1 MTPRRNLPL
10 IIGALWIAEVTGSF
24 ETAMILAAL
33 KKLIEDFGNPAMV
46 GWLITGYLIVGAA
59 IAAIVG
65 RLGDLFGRRQVL
77 VVVLVIGA
85 VGSLIS
91 ALSTNFPVLLAGRLM
106 QGVTGA
112 ILPLC
117 IGLVHENAGKDR
129 APMAIGLMISGASIG
144 TAAGL
149 VVGGVIVDNFSW
161 HGVFFASAGLCTVSA
176 VAIAGLLP
184 RSPRQAASQPVD
196 WLSGLA
202 FAPGVALV
210 LVYFTMGKDWGWTAP
225 LPLAALGA
233 GILLTLWWLRASL
246 ASPNPLIAVRSFSD
260 RTIAVG
266 SAVTALVAMS
276 TLQITVFFSL
286 LMQAPLWTIAGLGFT
301 ATLAG
306 VAKLP
311 SNLSSVFA
319 GPLGGWLAA
328 RGGGRFA
335 LISGGIVTIA
345 GWLLW
350 FVMDIDSFG
359 KVVVQLIVISFG
371 TTMLFSV
378 APTIIAQAS
387 PPERISEISGLITV
401 IRQLFMGIGAQMV
414 TTLLAVDIVRRG
426 KESYPSPFAYD
437 ITVIVIAA
445 LCTAAVLVAFL
456 LPKTAAAAGGEGRD
470 RA

>member
-1 MTPRRNLPL
+1 MTTGRSLPL
-10 IIGALWIAEVTGSF
+10 LIAALWIAEVTGSF

-33 KKLIEDFGNPAMV
+33 KRLIEDFGSPALV

-65 RLGDLFGRRQVL
+65 RLGDLFGRQQVL
-77 VVVLVIGA
+77 IVVLLIGA
-85 VGSLIS
+85 AGSLVS
-91 ALSTNFPVLLAGRLM
+91 ALSPNFPILLAGRLM

-117 IGLVHENAGKDR
+117 IGLVHENLGKDR
-129 APMAIGLMISGASIG
+129 APMGIGLMISGASIG

-149 VVGGVIVDNFSW
+149 VVGGVIVDHFSW
-161 HGVFFASAGLCTVSA
+161 HGVFFARAGLCALSA
-176 VAIAGLLP
+176 AAIGGILP
-184 RSPRQAASQPVD
+184 RSPRHAAGERVD
-196 WLSGLA
+196 WISGLA

-210 LVYFTMGKDWGWTAP
+210 LGYFSMGKDWGWGNP

-233 GILLTLWWLRASL
+233 GVLLTLWWWRTSL

-260 RTIAVG
+260 RTIAIG
-266 SAVTALVAMS
+266 GTVTALVAMS

-286 LMQAPLWTIAGLGFT
+286 LMQAPVWTLAGLGFT

-311 SNLSSVFA
+311 SNISSVFA

-335 LISGGIVTIA
+335 LIAGGVVTVA

-350 FVMDIDSFG
+350 FATDVDSLA
-359 KVVVQLIVISFG
+359 KVVAQLIVISFG

-387 PPERISEISGLITV
+387 PPERISEISGLLTV

-414 TTLLAVDIVRRG
+414 TTLLAADVVRRG
-426 KESYPSPFAYD
+426 GEIYPSPFAYD
-437 ITVIVIAA
+437 ITVLVIAA
-445 LCTAAVLVAFL
+445 LCAAAVLTAFA
-456 LPKTAAAAGGEGRD
+456 LPKGPRREPSPAGDG
-470 RA
+470 

>member
-1 MTPRRNLPL
+1 MTDRRNLPL

-77 VVVLVIGA
+77 VVVLIIGA

-117 IGLVHENAGKDR
+117 IGLVHENAGKER

-149 VVGGVIVDNFSW
+149 VVGGMIVDNFSW
-161 HGVFFASAGLCTVSA
+161 HGVFFASAGLCAVSA
-176 VAIAGLLP
+176 LAIGGLLP
-184 RSPRQAASQPVD
+184 RSPRQPASEPVD

-210 LVYFTMGKDWGWTAP
+210 LVYFSMGNDWGWASP
-225 LPLAALGA
+225 LPLAALAIGV
-233 GILLTLWWLRASL
+233 LLTLWWWRASL

-260 RTIAVG
+260 RTIAIG

-286 LMQAPLWTIAGLGFT
+286 MMQAPLWTLAGLGFT

-306 VAKLP
+306 IAKLP

-319 GPLGGWLAA
+319 SPLGGWLAA

-335 LISGGIVTIA
+335 LIAGGGVTVA

-350 FVMDIDSFG
+350 FVMDVDSFP
-359 KVVVQLIVISFG
+359 KVVAQLIVISFG

-387 PPERISEISGLITV
+387 PPERISEISGLLTV

-414 TTLLAVDIVRRG
+414 TTLLAADIVRRG
-426 KESYPSPFAYD
+426 SETYPSPFAYD
-437 ITVIVIAA
+437 FTVAVIAA
-445 LCTAAVLVAFL
+445 LCTAAVLTAL
-456 LPKTAAAAGGEGRD
+456 ALPRQHPPQEQP
-470 RA
+470 

>member
-1 MTPRRNLPL
+1 MTQRRNLPL

-59 IAAIVG
+59 IAAVVG

-77 VVVLVIGA
+77 IMVLAVGA
-85 VGSLIS
+85 AGSLIS

-117 IGLVHENAGKDR
+117 IGLVHENMAKDR

-149 VVGGVIVDNFSW
+149 VVGGMIVDQFSW
-161 HGVFFASAGLCTVSA
+161 HGIFFTSAGLCVTAALS
-176 VAIAGLLP
+176 LLAFVP
-184 RSPRQAASQPVD
+184 KSMRRPGGPPVD
-196 WLSGLA
+196 WVSGLA

-210 LVYFTMGKDWGWTAP
+210 LIYFSTGKDWGWANGWS
-225 LPLAALGA
+225 LAALAFGLA
-233 GILLTLWWLRASL
+233 LIAWWVRRSL
-246 ASPNPLIAVRSFSD
+246 ASPNPLVAI
-260 RTIAVG
+260 RTFGNRTVAVG
-266 SAVTALVAMS
+266 GAITALVSMS

-286 LMQAPLWTIAGLGFT
+286 LLQAPAWTVAGLGLS

-311 SNLSSVFA
+311 SNLSSTFA
-319 GPLGGWLAA
+319 GPLGGWLAG
-328 RGGGRFA
+328 RGGGRIA
-335 LISGGIVTIA
+335 LVVGGLITTIGWTLVLLDASSVAIVIA
-345 GWLLW
+345 EL
-350 FVMDIDSFG
+350 V
-359 KVVVQLIVISFG
+359 VISFG
-371 TTMLFSV
+371 ATMLFSV

-387 PPERISEISGLITV
+387 PPDRISEISGMLTV
-401 IRQLFMGIGAQMV
+401 IRQLFLGIGAQMV
-414 TTLLAVDIVRRG
+414 TTLLAVDVVRRG
-426 KESYPSPFAYD
+426 KEVYPSPFAYD
-437 ITVIVIAA
+437 LTVVVIIA
-445 LCTAAVLVAFL
+445 LCLAAICVAFA
-456 LPKTAAAAGGEGRD
+456 LPRKLSSEETA
-470 RA
+470 